1 MSEYP
6 GVFAGYLKATTVNAS
21 LALLDRYGIGCV
33 FTTQDSQRAYLL
45 RHVPGCHTQFDDKKS
60 VLLIQPRRNEAY

>member
-33 FTTQDSQRAYLL
+33 FTTQDSQLAY
-45 RHVPGCHTQFDDKKS
+45 S
-60 VLLIQPRRNEAY
+60 VATCARLPYAV